1 FMTDFKQSPSFP
13 PFNHQLFSSANNF
26 NFPPPSFPFSDLVD
40 LLHCDDFNPLSPFI
54 SDVFPGE
61 IPGPCFAFP
70 APLNKCR
77 APRSRSGPANEL
89 HTRLEECHEQWR
101 ALEKER
107 KKAEADLSRLFP
119 GQPIS
124 VPSCSPSPVPRL
136 PASPSRVDRLIVEQC
151 RERAK
156 VLALIGGMERLRG
169 APVHRNISRTLELH
183 LEAIQVTQA
192 RRKEE
197 IGNAANP
204 QSHGVPRYNN
214 EKGVLA
220 LAAALGALAG
230 ATRRARTALW
240 CALQATLPKSPPA
253 AP

>member
-1 FMTDFKQSPSFP
+1 LVSDFQQNPSFP

-26 NFPPPSFPFSDLVD
+26 NFPPPPFPFSDLVD
-40 LLHCDDFNPLSPFI
+40 LFCCEDFNPLSPFI
-54 SDVFPGE
+54 SDLFSGEFPA
-61 IPGPCFAFP
+61 PCFAFP
-70 APLNKCR
+70 TPFNKFR
-77 APRSRSGPANEL
+77 PPRSRSGPANEL
-89 HTRLEECHEQWR
+89 HIRLEECYEQWR

-107 KKAEADLSRLFP
+107 KKTEAALARHFP
-119 GQPIS
+119 GHGIS
-124 VPSCSPSPVPRL
+124 SCSSSSPASRL
-136 PASPSRVDRLIVEQC
+136 PANPSRVDRLLADQA
-151 RERAK
+151 RERAR
-156 VLALIGGMERLRG
+156 VLTLIGRMERLCG

-192 RRKEE
+192 RRRDE

-204 QSHGVPRYNN
+204 RSPGVPRYGS
-214 EKGVLA
+214 EKDVLA

-240 CALQATLPKSPPA
+240 CALQMALPKNPPA